1 MVDKWCSYWGR
12 IEGMSLNIS
21 PTKGYKKVI
30 LRIWY
35 PLIIH
40 GSGVH
45 CAPAPLMMDRAESS
59 LYLIKCTDH
68 WWPMRVLSPGIKV
81 GCNHQSSFA
90 PRGYEVLWLEDYGN
104 SVCSDVFT
112 VILSTWRRMW
122 SFINIYTKRENDR
135 KVEFWKLD
143 LTHSETRKT
152 GLELKKLLK
161 TFWT

>member
-68 WWPMRVLSPGIKV
+68 WWPMRVLSLGIKV
-81 GCNHQSSFA
+81 GCNHRSSFA
-90 PRGYEVLWLEDYGN
+90 PRGYEVLWLEYYGN
-104 SVCSDVFT
+104 SVCPDVHCDSLYMT
-112 VILSTWRRMW
+112 KNVVIYKYLYDKGK
-122 SFINIYTKRENDR
+122 NPEKL
-135 KVEFWKLD
+135 EFRKLD

-152 GLELKKLLK
+152 GLELKKLL
-161 TFWT
+161 